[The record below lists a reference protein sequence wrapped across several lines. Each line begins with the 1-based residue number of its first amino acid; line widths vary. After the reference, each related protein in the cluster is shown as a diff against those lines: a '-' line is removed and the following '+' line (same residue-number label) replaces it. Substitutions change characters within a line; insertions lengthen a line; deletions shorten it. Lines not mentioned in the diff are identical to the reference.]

1 MKGCMTNLSQNDLNT
16 NGVFIKNTYFIYKMT
31 CKYKGALHLLMVPIL
46 FFLP

>member
-1 MKGCMTNLSQNDLNT
+1 MKGYMANLSQNDLNT

-31 CKYKGALHLLMVPIL
+31 YKCKGALHLLMLTVL